1 MKKSLITTLIL
12 SGLLPATGALAA
24 EDYTQYST
32 PDLLQMGDEV
42 RYMSEADRDAYRSE
56 RQSRMQSMSQEERQT
71 MRSEMGTSS
80 GGYRNMAGAEQGQG
94 SMTRSRLRD
103 GSGDGGGQR
112 RGGGFGG
119 GGGRGRR

>member
-42 RYMSEADRDAYRSE
+42 PLHE
-56 RQSRMQSMSQEERQT
+56 
-71 MRSEMGTSS
+71 
-80 GGYRNMAGAEQGQG
+80 
-94 SMTRSRLRD
+94 RSR
-103 GSGDGGGQR
+103 S
-112 RGGGFGG
+112 
-119 GGGRGRR
+119 